1 MEKLRLVIA
10 QYGRWVLYLDY
21 VQRIEAHVGV
31 DFSHCLENAKA
42 LLEGIGKEI
51 CAQKGLNLADKSTIN
66 GVLKNAF
73 SVLGYSNSS
82 LVNQISSALATIGQQ
97 MGELRNEIG
106 PTAHGKPLAEMEVR
120 NTKVDLLTQEF
131 LIDTTVSIAAFLI
144 RAFEADSPILS
155 GVNANEPIEYI
166 EAEEFNNYW
175 DDIFGDFEMGTYSY
189 VASEILYNVDRQA
202 YQNEYKLFINEPDT
216 SESEIEDESEAL
228 TENESQ
234 LISIPAV
241 LPEPIANESTN

>member
-1 MEKLRLVIA
+1 MEKLRLVIE
-10 QYGRWVLYLDY
+10 QHGRWVLYLDY
-21 VQRIEAHVGV
+21 VQRIEAHVGI

-51 CAQKGLNLADKSTIN
+51 CVQKGLNLEDKSTIN

-97 MGELRNEIG
+97 MGNLRNEIG
-106 PTAHGKPLAEMEVR
+106 PTAHGKPLAEMQAR

-144 RAFEADSPILS
+144 RAFEADSSVLDKAS
-155 GVNANEPIEYI
+155 ASETIEYI
-166 EAEEFNNYW
+166 EAEEFNSYW
-175 DDIFGDFEMGTYSY
+175 DEIFGDFEMGDYSY
-189 VASEILYNVDRQA
+189 AASEILYNVDQQA
-202 YQNEYKLFINEPDT
+202 YRNEYKLFIEE
-216 SESEIEDESEAL
+216 SESESENEGDESEVL

-234 LISIPAV
+234 LSPAIV
-241 LPEPIANESTN
+241 VVPEPIANESTN

>member
-1 MEKLRLVIA
+1 MEKLRLVIE

-21 VQRIEAHVGV
+21 VQRIEAHVGI

-51 CAQKGLNLADKSTIN
+51 CAQKGLNLGDKSTIN

-106 PTAHGKPLAEMEVR
+106 PTAHGKPLSEMQAR
-120 NTKVDLLTQEF
+120 NLKVDLLTQEF

-144 RAFEADSPILS
+144 RAFEADSSILDR
-155 GVNANEPIEYI
+155 VNADETIEYI
-166 EAEEFNNYW
+166 EAEEFNSYW
-175 DDIFGDFEMGTYSY
+175 DDIFGDFEMGVYSY
-189 VASEILYNVDRQA
+189 AASEILYNVDQQA
-202 YQNEYKLFINEPDT
+202 YLNEYKLFINEPEP
-216 SESEIEDESEAL
+216 ESEYEGDESEVL
-228 TENESQ
+228 IENESQ
-234 LISIPAV
+234 LSPAIV
-241 LPEPIANESTN
+241 VVSEPIANESIN